1 MFIKIKRGED
11 ARSEKSMKK
20 VQKPS
25 KKGVQNPKP

>member
-1 MFIKIKRGED
+1 MKRGED
-11 ARSEKSMKK
+11 ALSEKSMKK

>member
-1 MFIKIKRGED
+1 MKRGED